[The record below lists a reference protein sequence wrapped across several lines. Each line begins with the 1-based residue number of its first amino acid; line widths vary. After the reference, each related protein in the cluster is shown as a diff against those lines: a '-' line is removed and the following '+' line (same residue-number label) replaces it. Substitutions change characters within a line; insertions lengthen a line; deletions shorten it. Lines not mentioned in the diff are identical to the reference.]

1 MKKAVLALMV
11 MALLA
16 SAGARATA
24 AEMYEEGKH
33 PVLDQCLALACGE
46 MGELARTWNDE
57 SRALDLFDP
66 ELAASYT
73 EENIAR
79 PYQVYAM
86 MPTDEFDARY
96 IFKNANVE
104 SDYLGE
110 AGLAW
115 QAIWN
120 MNMINQTG
128 ESRPSVRYLAET
140 LSRLDVADVP
150 GLKNTCIIAFQLAED
165 SPCYVTALHPVREGS
180 VLVYTTGIWLN
191 SGSSMSNLEA
201 LNAVVRQKYGP
212 EAFTYYDAAQ
222 YFQNNG

>member
-1 MKKAVLALMV
+1 MKKVFLALMV
-11 MALLA
+11 AALLA

-24 AEMYEEGKH
+24 EMYEEGKNA
-33 PVLDQCLALACGE
+33 VLDQCLALAYGE

-73 EENIAR
+73 EENIAH
-79 PYQVYAM
+79 PYQVYVM
-86 MPTDEFDARY
+86 LPTDEFDARY

-128 ESRPSVRYLAET
+128 ESRLSVKYLAET

-150 GLKNTCIIAFQLAED
+150 GLRTPASLPSSLRRIRPATSRRCIRCGREAFSCTRRA
-165 SPCYVTALHPVREGS
+165 SGSIPVR
-180 VLVYTTGIWLN
+180 
-191 SGSSMSNLEA
+191 
-201 LNAVVRQKYGP
+201 R
-212 EAFTYYDAAQ
+212 
-222 YFQNNG
+222 

>member
-1 MKKAVLALMV
+1 ML
-11 MALLA
+11 
-16 SAGARATA
+16 
-24 AEMYEEGKH
+24 
-33 PVLDQCLALACGE
+33 
-46 MGELARTWNDE
+46 
-57 SRALDLFDP
+57 
-66 ELAASYT
+66 
-73 EENIAR
+73 
-79 PYQVYAM
+79 
-86 MPTDEFDARY
+86 PTDEFDARY
-96 IFKNANVE
+96 IFKNADVE

-128 ESRPSVRYLAET
+128 ESRPSVRYLAEM

>member
-1 MKKAVLALMV
+1 MKKVFLAL

-24 AEMYEEGKH
+24 AEMYEEGKNA
-33 PVLDQCLALACGE
+33 VLDQCLALACGE

-86 MPTDEFDARY
+86 LPTDEFDARY

-165 SPCYVTALHPVREGS
+165 LPCYVTALHPVREGS
-180 VLVYTTGIWLN
+180 VLV
-191 SGSSMSNLEA
+191 
-201 LNAVVRQKYGP
+201 
-212 EAFTYYDAAQ
+212 
-222 YFQNNG
+222 

>member
-1 MKKAVLALMV
+1 MKKVFLALMV
-11 MALLA
+11 MALLV

-24 AEMYEEGKH
+24 EMYEEGKNA
-33 PVLDQCLALACGE
+33 VLDQCLALACGE

-96 IFKNANVE
+96 IFRNANVE
-104 SDYLGE
+104 SDYLDE